1 MTAVTTLLDTD
12 PDRVPGTAM
21 APAEFARR
29 FGARLAT
36 ERRLARRPLWV
47 VATRSSGEMTIRD
60 LRDAEAGLLPLDAA
74 TVLTL
79 ASLYGIPVRE
89 VLGTARRGLAI
100 GDGVVSLA
108 GVSVPFR
115 AGDAA
120 SLVEAFFRLIRT
132 VRAVDDDRAAVAAR
146 AGDLEHLADHL
157 HAASAASAA
166 SGTPGTPAGP
176 ERGSAAS
183 GSTGDTTASRDDVL
197 RRVVAL
203 AELEHRRAVGGAL
216 CASGRSASTPPG

>member
-1 MTAVTTLLDTD
+1 MTAVTILLDTD
-12 PDRVPGTAM
+12 PDRAPGTAM

-29 FGARLAT
+29 FGARLVT

-89 VLGTARRGLAI
+89 VLGTTRRGLAI
-100 GDGVVSLA
+100 GDGVVSLT

-157 HAASAASAA
+157 HAASTASAASAA
-166 SGTPGTPAGP
+166 GT

>member
-1 MTAVTTLLDTD
+1 MTAVTILLDTD
-12 PDRVPGTAM
+12 PDRAPGTAM

-29 FGARLAT
+29 FGARLVT

-89 VLGTARRGLAI
+89 VLGTTRRGLAI
-100 GDGVVSLA
+100 GDGVVSLT

-166 SGTPGTPAGP
+166 SAAGT